1 MVTHFPRRAVEGP
14 GRTAVDDHALGA
26 ALTVQDTMLGTVE
39 GLLSRV
45 QAHLERSRERDG
57 FDWRT
62 HTLLADVERT
72 LGGVTMLRTRLLP
85 QVTEHR
91 QGTRW
96 SEPCE

>member
-1 MVTHFPRRAVEGP
+1 MTHFPVRVVGEP
-14 GRTAVDDHALGA
+14 GRAAVDDHALGA

-45 QAHLERSRERDG
+45 QAHLERSREREG

-72 LGGVTMLRTRLLP
+72 LGGVTMLRSRLLL
-85 QVTEHR
+85 QVTER
-91 QGTRW
+91 RCLRGA
-96 SEPCE
+96 